1 MYILYSQKL
10 QTLETE
16 DLDPYTEERVDLHQ
30 QLSLPVFGIL
40 LPWWRIS
47 SYETIYHWSP
57 HIPDES
63 INYD

>member
-1 MYILYSQKL
+1 MLDSQHL

-16 DLDPYTEERVDLHQ
+16 DLDPYTEERVDPHQ
-30 QLSLPVFGIL
+30 ELSLSVFGIP

-47 SYETIYHWSP
+47 SHETTYHWSP